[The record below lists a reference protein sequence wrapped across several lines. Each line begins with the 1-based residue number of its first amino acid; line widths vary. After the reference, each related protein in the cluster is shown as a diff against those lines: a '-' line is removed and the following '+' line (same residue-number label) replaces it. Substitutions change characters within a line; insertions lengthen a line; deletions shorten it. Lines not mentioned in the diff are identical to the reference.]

1 MARLS
6 KTETCAIL
14 WLNSQNKSPEEISQE
29 LSLTTKQVV
38 GVIEKNGKTL
48 SVGESAIKTV
58 SESAAKKSKSKNL
71 MITQTRDK
79 KTNNVSIMTREA
91 SALNDEIKKNFRSK
105 TINEN
110 TIYRPNSR

>member
-14 WLNSQNKSPEEISQE
+14 WLHSQNKSSEEIADE
-29 LSLTTKQVV
+29 LSLTIKQIT
-38 GVIEKNGKTL
+38 GVIEKNTKTL
-48 SVGESAIKTV
+48 TGESKIKTT

-71 MITQTRDK
+71 MITHTRDK

-91 SALNDEIKKNFRSK
+91 SSLNDELKKNFK
-105 TINEN
+105 TKTFNEN
-110 TIYRPNSR
+110 TIYRPNK

>member
-14 WLNSQNKSPEEISQE
+14 WLNSQNKSPEEIAQE

-48 SVGESAIKTV
+48 PAGESPIKTV
-58 SESAAKKSKSKNL
+58 SESTAKKSKSKNL

-79 KTNNVSIMTREA
+79 KINNVSIMTREA
-91 SALNDEIKKNFRSK
+91 SSLNDELKKNFTTK
-105 TINEN
+105 TFNEN
-110 TIYRPNSR
+110 TIFRPNK